1 MKQIDHDPKTI
12 EHIPN
17 EKRPPKWIWKAAW
30 IVVALF
36 WVLQWRDGFEWEN
49 IALGAITGIVLV
61 SWVADTA
68 GLDVPASWRSKPP
81 RQ

>member
-1 MKQIDHDPKTI
+1 MQIDHDPKTI

-30 IVVALF
+30 VVVAIF
-36 WVLQWRDGFEWEN
+36 WILQYFDGIQWDS
-49 IALGAITGIVLV
+49 LLVGLITGVVLV

-68 GLDVPASWRSKPP
+68 GLDVPESWRRKPP
-81 RQ
+81 RR